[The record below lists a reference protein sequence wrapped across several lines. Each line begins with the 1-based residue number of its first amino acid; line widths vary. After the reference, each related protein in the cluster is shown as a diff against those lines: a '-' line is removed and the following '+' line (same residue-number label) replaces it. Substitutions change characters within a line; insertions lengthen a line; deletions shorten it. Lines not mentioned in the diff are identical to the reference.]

1 MPPSA
6 PEGGKK
12 KKAAAEADG
21 VQLMPVEKLQEI
33 ADAKIAE
40 ASAVELAAQ
49 HMSTSL
55 ELKIGVA
62 IQKQKMSVADLLRK
76 WDASGDGE
84 IQPIELRQVVRNHL
98 KIKADNKE
106 IDALFN
112 RLDSDGG
119 GSIDLKEMGDAMR
132 VFQQSVATA
141 AADEAKQMAI
151 AKELRD
157 QAAMISDC
165 AKNTARVEE
174 LRVKVNGIKSGVCS
188 GPLFDKIA
196 MAIVGLATST
206 NESDA
211 KSKVAN
217 SLDPQKA
224 GIVEAKEFKK
234 WAKGFINNPDGVAPD
249 EYATCY
255 EDLQVA
261 TGTSPL
267 DAKMGFRK
275 LWDRVE
281 ETIKESEAVI
291 KEFEKLQKETKKVQ
305 KAIKEM
311 QVADKAIAQEK
322 EAAALKAEEE
332 RQLEAEAKKA
342 AKAAAKAAALE
353 AKRNHEQS
361 FNNRV
366 EMKRKAAAKQGQSA
380 SDKKAAEA
388 RMRKAFAV
396 FDVDGDGSLTV
407 DELKAVLLRGDSVL
421 TEQDVEDL
429 VKEFDANGNGV
440 LEFDEVMRAVSN
452 PMRAHSRRSPAT
464 AVSAPY
470 PCLPRL
476 LTAAW
481 SNRGSFNRSST
492 FLTKWASTIR
502 WRAEPHA
509 SMATRSYLSRLE
521 RWDLAGIRE
530 WGRRLEYCR

>member
-1 MPPSA
+1 
-6 PEGGKK
+6 
-12 KKAAAEADG
+12 
-21 VQLMPVEKLQEI
+21 
-33 ADAKIAE
+33 
-40 ASAVELAAQ
+40 
-49 HMSTSL
+49 
-55 ELKIGVA
+55 
-62 IQKQKMSVADLLRK
+62 
-76 WDASGDGE
+76 
-84 IQPIELRQVVRNHL
+84 
-98 KIKADNKE
+98 
-106 IDALFN
+106 
-112 RLDSDGG
+112 
-119 GSIDLKEMGDAMR
+119 
-132 VFQQSVATA
+132 
-141 AADEAKQMAI
+141 
-151 AKELRD
+151 
-157 QAAMISDC
+157 
-165 AKNTARVEE
+165 
-174 LRVKVNGIKSGVCS
+174 
-188 GPLFDKIA
+188 

-311 QVADKAIAQEK
+311 QLADKAIAQEK